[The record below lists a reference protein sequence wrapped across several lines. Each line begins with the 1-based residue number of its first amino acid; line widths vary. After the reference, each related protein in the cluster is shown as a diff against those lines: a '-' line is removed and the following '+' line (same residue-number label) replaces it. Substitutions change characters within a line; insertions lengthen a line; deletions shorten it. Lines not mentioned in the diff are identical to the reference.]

1 MQRNANEMAL
11 KLFKATVTDR
21 LGNIDEVPVWA
32 ANLDA
37 ALDAAEAA
45 YGEVD
50 RVRPVYKDGR
60 EVFQ

>member
-32 ANLDA
+32 ADVDQAQEN
-37 ALDAAEAA
+37 AEKA
-45 YGEVD
+45 YGIENVG
-50 RVRPVYKDGR
+50 RVRPV
-60 EVFQ
+60 VVP